1 MKHTKKPSNQTS
13 IDSDRPNESTA
24 DSVVEKKEPQM
35 TNNKQTSL
43 PNKADSVHSVVKK
56 FYFLQKYAKQFRF
69 AVFAGLMYVGV
80 LVYQT
85 LFVGIEQNKQMFEV
99 QEGQTYY
106 GVMAHWQKQVP
117 LFSNTL
123 GKLFVNLKT
132 KDTLHAGTYQLPKNP
147 SFFRAM
153 SILSQG
159 SNAAVVKVQIIEGKT
174 SKDLY
179 KKLKAT
185 KGLKIE
191 VLDNLEHIKSALGV
205 TPTTPTGK
213 FEQNLEGWFAPDTY
227 FFSEGTS
234 DKQILLKLYQHQ
246 QKNLDEAWQN
256 RKKDLPYK
264 TPYEALIMASII
276 EKETGLAEE
285 RQKIAGVFVNR
296 LKIGMR
302 LQTDPTII
310 YGLGE
315 RYDGDIK
322 RADINEKTAY
332 NTYQIDGLPPTPIAL
347 PSKAA
352 IQAAL
357 NPADTKALYFV
368 ATGDGGH
375 KFSNTLAA
383 HNQAVKEYLKVMQ
396 NKNK

>member
-1 MKHTKKPSNQTS
+1 MKHSKKA
-13 IDSDRPNESTA
+13 I
-24 DSVVEKKEPQM
+24 
-35 TNNKQTSL
+35 KQTSE
-43 PNKADSVHSVVKK
+43 PTNPDEIKAEGVVEQKKEQTANNQPTQLLNTTNSVDPVVKK
-56 FYFLQKYAKQFRF
+56 FSFLQKYIKPFMF
-69 AVFAGLMYVGV
+69 AFFTGFMYLCV

-99 QEGQTYY
+99 TEGQTYY
-106 GVMAHWQKQVP
+106 GVMQHWQKQVP
-117 LFSNTL
+117 LFSATL
-123 GKLFVNLKT
+123 GKLFINLKT
-132 KDTLHAGTYQLPKNP
+132 KDTLHAGSYQLPKNP
-147 SFFRAM
+147 SFFKAM

-159 SNAAVVKVQIIEGKT
+159 SNAAMVKVQIIEGKT
-174 SKDLY
+174 SNDLY
-179 KKLKAT
+179 KKLQTT

-191 VLDNLEHIKSALGV
+191 ILDNPQHIKSALGI
-205 TPTTPTGK
+205 TATTPTGE

-234 DKQILLKLYQHQ
+234 DKQILLKLYQRQ
-246 QKNLDEAWQN
+246 QQNLDEAWQN

-296 LKIGMR
+296 LKKGMR

-310 YGLGE
+310 YGMGE
-315 RYDGDIK
+315 HYDGDIK
-322 RADINEKTAY
+322 RDDINKKTAY
-332 NTYQIDGLPPTPIAL
+332 NTYQIDGLPPTPISL

-352 IQAAL
+352 IHAAL
-357 NPADTKALYFV
+357 NPVDTKALYFV

-375 KFSNTLAA
+375 KFSNTLEA
-383 HNQAVKEYLKVMQ
+383 HNQAVKDYLKVMQ
-396 NKNK
+396 NKNQ